1 MTIQLQTPEQ
11 VGRLVRAARTAQH
24 LRQDD
29 AAGAMGVSDVF
40 LWKLEKGAPG
50 VRLRTCSRVLR
61 SLGITLHAETSD
73 EVTAR
78 YKSSSKPAR
87 RGGVSTAMLRRRRRH
102 DRAGASG
109 LH

>member
-1 MTIQLQTPEQ
+1 MAIQLQTPEQ

-50 VRLRTCSRVLR
+50 VRLENLLKVLR
-61 SLGITLHAETSD
+61 SLGITLHAEVSN
-73 EVTAR
+73 EVAAR
-78 YKSSSKPAR
+78 YQELVEASAPRQRAHRHAAKTAPA
-87 RGGVSTAMLRRRRRH
+87 
-102 DRAGASG
+102 
-109 LH
+109 